1 VGLQTSDDAAVY
13 RLSDEL
19 AMVQT
24 VDFFPP
30 VVDDPY
36 VYGAIAAANAM
47 SDIFA
52 MGGDVLFALNIA
64 AWPDN
69 QPLKTLSRIFEG
81 GADKAAEAGIVIAGG
96 HTITDDEPKY
106 GLVVTGAIDPQRI
119 LTKAGAKPG
128 DLVFLTKPLGTGA
141 ITTAIK
147 QDAADPEHAELAI
160 ASMLRLNQQASRLA
174 REAGIHSC
182 TDVTGFG
189 LLGHATEM
197 AIKSGVGMELESG
210 ALPWLPGTE
219 RYAAEG
225 RLPGGM
231 TRNRDFYAQLPECGV
246 TFQATVSQT
255 IQELMFNPETSGGL
269 LIAVPKERAEALT
282 TAFAGAGHGLWR
294 IGRVTGGR
302 SIHVS

>member
-1 VGLQTSDDAAVY
+1 MQTSDDAAVY

-19 AMVQT
+19 AVVQT

-47 SDIFA
+47 SDVFA
-52 MGGDVLFALNIA
+52 MGGEVLFALNIA

-69 QPLKTLSRIFEG
+69 LPLETLARIFEG

-106 GLVVTGAIDPQRI
+106 GLVVTGAIDPRHI
-119 LTKAGAKPG
+119 LTKAGARPG
-128 DLVFLTKPLGTGA
+128 NLIFLTKPLGTGA

-147 QDAADPEHAELAI
+147 QDAADPEHAELAV
-160 ASMLRLNQQASRLA
+160 AGMLRLNQQASRLA
-174 REAGIHSC
+174 RESGVNAC

-197 AIKSGVGMELESG
+197 AIKSAVGIELDSTV
-210 ALPWLPGTE
+210 LPWLSGTE

-231 TRNRDFYAQLPECGV
+231 GRNRDFYEKNPECGV
-246 TFQATVSQT
+246 TFAESVSQT
-255 IQELMFNPETSGGL
+255 TRELMFNPETSGGL
-269 LIAVPKERAEALT
+269 LLAVPEERAEALT
-282 TAFAGAGHGLWR
+282 TAFSGAGHGLWR
-294 IGRVTGGR
+294 IGRVIGGR
-302 SIHVS
+302 AIHVS